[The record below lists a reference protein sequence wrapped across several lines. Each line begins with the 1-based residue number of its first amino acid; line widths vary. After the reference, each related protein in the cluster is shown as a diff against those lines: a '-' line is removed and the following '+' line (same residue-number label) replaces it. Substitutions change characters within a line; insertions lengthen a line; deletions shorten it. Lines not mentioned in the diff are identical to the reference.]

1 MAFQQVKISD
11 VESSIRLY
19 YEGRAFTV
27 RMEGRPGLGFWN
39 VESDRRTY
47 RSPLRIKGN
56 EPPDFFENLVQMAVE
71 KYGV

>member
-1 MAFQQVKISD
+1 MAFEQVKSSD
-11 VESSIRLY
+11 VESSIQLF

-47 RSPLRIKGN
+47 RSPVRIKGN
-56 EPPDFFENLVQMAVE
+56 ESPDFFQSLVQMAVE